1 MHAGRR
7 WIELLRR
14 NLVLHRGYSAEIG
27 DQVTHVLV
35 RHPAVRGIGHNRKKR
50 GAVGPNSDAD
60 RGDDL
65 CVAPSADTGLPVRG
79 DIRGGNA
86 AKRTVEPFAEGSRGG
101 HRGGIAALIPG
112 KIGPMAATAYSGPE
126 YVLSPF
132 GIAFWAGFG
141 MGRSNGSA
149 GPYRQHPD

>member
-79 DIRGGNA
+79 DIRGRNA
-86 AKRTVEPFAEGSRGG
+86 AEGTVEPLSERRRVGQRRG
-101 HRGGIAALIPG
+101 ISALISG
-112 KIGPMAATAYSGPE
+112 EVVAMTATAYSDPE
-126 YVLSPF
+126 
-132 GIAFWAGFG
+132 
-141 MGRSNGSA
+141 
-149 GPYRQHPD
+149 